1 MSNKVLGGG
10 YTCSN
15 CGKYHRTTTV
25 CNCGDRKK
33 LPEKKV
39 EKIPTAEEFLDKEQ
53 KGYLMLSKKE
63 FTDIMNSYAK
73 LHVEAALQSA
83 SEQARATTRS
93 NGEWISSNTDAS
105 VNKSSILNA
114 YPLTNIK

>member
-1 MSNKVLGGG
+1 MSNKVFGGG

-39 EKIPTAEEFLDKEQ
+39 EKIPTAEEFIQ
-53 KGYLMLSKKE
+53 GYDMNFKDGKSPLIHMLKE
-63 FTDIMNSYAK
+63 FAK
-73 LHVEAALQSA
+73 LHVQAALQSA

-114 YPLTNIK
+114 YPLTNIV